1 MGPMGHKLIL
11 IDQCGA
17 VVYAIDRIEDYFRNP
32 TKDEEERGF
41 KPPHRDEL
49 MSKIA
54 HGMAVAY
61 GLDIAPTTPFSKLE
75 TVVSRSQS

>member
-11 IDQCGA
+11 VDPCGT
-17 VVYAIDRIEDYFRNP
+17 VVYAIDRIEDYFRYP
-32 TKDEEERGF
+32 TKDEEQRGF

-61 GLDIAPTTPFSKLE
+61 GLDIAPTALYSKLE
-75 TVVSRSQS
+75 SVVSRSQS